1 MIFEYIIVFIYS
13 SHHQN
18 ASMMQTSWEVF
29 QKVSEMFLCLI
40 DVCLCIRNKPP
51 QDYQYKII
59 NITFYTLNI
68 ENGVFFYEFI
78 HF

>member
-1 MIFEYIIVFIYS
+1 MFPENIILAIYPL
-13 SHHQN
+13 HHQN
-18 ASMMQTSWEVF
+18 ASKMQTSWEVF

-40 DVCLCIRNKPP
+40 DVCLCIRNKPH
-51 QDYQYKII
+51 KII